1 MPPSSFPPSIMKDN
15 PMSEHQTTFEH
26 NHDQTNQSGKRPDR
40 PVTFSATY
48 SAEDNKLRLYAS
60 KRLPTPLYHRLKD
73 AGFKYAKYQELFV
86 APRWTPDREDLC
98 TELAGDIE
106 AEQMTLAERAE
117 AKAARL
123 DGYARSRNADAD
135 AFARAAQ
142 GYSQRFA
149 DGQPILMGHHSQRRA
164 ERDAERAE
172 SALKK
177 EASAHA
183 KASYWLYRADG
194 VEHHANRHNAPSV
207 RRGRIK
213 TLLKELRDHQREL
226 AHAERTLTLWKRAD
240 TDAKIDALTN
250 VGGRAMRGDWDALRN
265 GTKTHAEVKANNLI
279 AWETMA
285 RAPKR
290 RRCIAHVLGRLSYE
304 QSQLEPAP
312 LFDGELSPVILQ
324 EFTRTHGAEKPKAT
338 KTDLGYQV
346 ESPTALPAH
355 IGQGR
360 ILDATDGQW
369 RELMRDCG
377 YSVPNP
383 KPRRVSTS
391 TKAALPIINPSE
403 AEAQTLQTL
412 WNERMAVTCA
422 EKRRYGAKT
431 NDVTPA
437 TQKGYSAN
445 SKGSYSH
452 CGTIEID
459 KHGKEV
465 REQWQNRERVKDG
478 LPVCRIRVNTGRAD
492 FYKPSSVMLIT
503 DKPAK
508 PLPLVWDEAQ
518 SALEARRAAVQKV
531 EA

>member
-1 MPPSSFPPSIMKDN
+1 
-15 PMSEHQTTFEH
+15 MSEDQANFDH
-26 NHDQTNQSGKRPDR
+26 NTDRAEPREGRADR
-40 PVTFSATY
+40 PVTFTATY

-60 KRLPTPLYHRLKD
+60 KRLPSALYHRLKD

-98 TELAGDIE
+98 SELAGDIE
-106 AEQMTLAERAE
+106 AEQMTIAERAE

-226 AHAERTLTLWKRAD
+226 AHAERTLSLWEGAD

-250 VGGRAMRGDWDALRN
+250 VGGRAMRGDWDALRK

-304 QSQLEPAP
+304 QSQLEPT
-312 LFDGELSPVILQ
+312 LIFEGELTPVILQ
-324 EFTRTHGAEKPKAT
+324 AFTRTHGAEKPKAT
-338 KTDLGYQV
+338 LTELGFQV

-355 IGQGR
+355 IGRGR
-360 ILDATDGQW
+360 TLDATDSEW
-369 RELMRDCG
+369 RELMKDCG
-377 YSVPNP
+377 YSVPNA
-383 KPRRVSTS
+383 KPRRVTTS
-391 TKAALPIINPSE
+391 TKAALPIINPTE
-403 AEAQTLQTL
+403 AEAQKLQTL
-412 WNERMAVTCA
+412 WNERMAVTCE
-422 EKRRYGAKT
+422 EKTRYGAKT

-459 KHGKEV
+459 KHGVEV
-465 REQWQNRERVKDG
+465 RERWQSRERVKDG
-478 LPVCRIRVNTGRAD
+478 TAVCRIRVYTGRAD
-492 FYKPSSVMLIT
+492 FYKPSSVMHIT
-503 DKPAK
+503 DKAEK
-508 PLPLVWDEAQ
+508 PLPLDWVGAQ
-518 SALEARRAAVQKV
+518 TALNARRAALRS
-531 EA
+531 A